1 MKLTVRSLVVA
12 MVVGGAL
19 GAVGNH
25 HLLAQQKSVTRTVLL
40 KTDLVGISGYEL
52 QMVRRDFAPGEIG
65 AKHPHPGT
73 ECFYVIEGAAV
84 LDKEGQPPADIKAGE
99 AHCIPPGTVM
109 APRNASTSDP
119 YKVLLITIYPKGRPA
134 TKAVK

>member
-1 MKLTVRSLVVA
+1 MKLTVKSLVVA
-12 MVVGGAL
+12 LVVGGAL
-19 GAVGNH
+19 GVAGN
-25 HLLAQQKSVTRTVLL
+25 HLLAQQRTRTVLL

-52 QMVRRDFAPGEIG
+52 QMVRHDRGPGDIG

-73 ECFYVIEGAAV
+73 ECFYVIEGAMV

-99 AHCIPPGTVM
+99 AHCVPLGTVM

-119 YKVLLITIYPKGRPA
+119 YKVVTITIYPKGARAP
-134 TKAVK
+134 KP

>member
-12 MVVGGAL
+12 LVVGGAL
-19 GAVGNH
+19 GVVGNH
-25 HLLAQQKSVTRTVLL
+25 HLSAQQRTQKVLL

-52 QMVRRDFAPGEIG
+52 RMVRVDAGPGYIG
-65 AKHPHPGT
+65 KKHPHPGT
-73 ECFYVIEGAAV
+73 ECFYVIEGAMV

-99 AHCIPPGTVM
+99 AHCVPRGTVM

-119 YKVLLITIYPKGRPA
+119 YKVLLITIYPKEQPA
-134 TKAVK
+134 GKAVK